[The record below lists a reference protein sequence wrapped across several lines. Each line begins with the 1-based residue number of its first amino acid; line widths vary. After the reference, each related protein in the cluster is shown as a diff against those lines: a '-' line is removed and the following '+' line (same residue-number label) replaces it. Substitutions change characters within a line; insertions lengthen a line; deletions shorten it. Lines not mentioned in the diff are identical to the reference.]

1 MSLAEIKNEVAA
13 LSPEEQ
19 EELRRFLIIERMRN
33 DPKWKEEMERRI
45 DAVQAGKYYTEEDLE
60 RIHAARLASGG

>member
-1 MSLAEIKNEVAA
+1 MSLAEIKNEIVS

-19 EELRRFLIIERMRN
+19 EELRRFMIIQRMRN

-45 DAVQAGKYYTEEDLE
+45 DEVRAGNYYTKEDLD
-60 RIHAARLASGG
+60 RIHAARIGQQ